1 MMNKAFVKDDDT
13 REDPEIGLDPLADI
27 PSGSRNY
34 MTPRGARRL
43 REELDDLVHN
53 RRPQLLETVNR
64 LGRSGLDSSDANFRE
79 ARRSLQRL
87 EKRVAFL
94 TGRLEITEIIEVQY
108 PDIP

>member
-1 MMNKAFVKDDDT
+1 
-13 REDPEIGLDPLADI
+13 
-27 PSGSRNY
+27 
-34 MTPRGARRL
+34 
-43 REELDDLVHN
+43 
-53 RRPQLLETVNR
+53 